1 MKEICCIFYCSQLV
15 EISIK
20 FTMPV
25 KYQPLSEKVKQQSNI
40 DSQHSE
46 RQSLY
51 LYIATHLKV
60 SVIYFFSRAAQ
71 KLTSPKIIRQAHPT
85 HV

>member
-1 MKEICCIFYCSQLV
+1 
-15 EISIK
+15 
-20 FTMPV
+20 MPV
-25 KYQPLSEKVKQQSNI
+25 QYQPLSEKVKQQSNI

-60 SVIYFFSRAAQ
+60 SVIFFFLELL
-71 KLTSPKIIRQAHPT
+71 KN
-85 HV
+85 